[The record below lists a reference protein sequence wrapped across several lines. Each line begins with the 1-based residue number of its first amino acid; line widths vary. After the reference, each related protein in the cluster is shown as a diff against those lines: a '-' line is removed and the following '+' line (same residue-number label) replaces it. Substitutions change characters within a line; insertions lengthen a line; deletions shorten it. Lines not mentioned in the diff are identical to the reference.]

1 MIKKIDQCFEQ
12 SIKILLVVCVLV
24 MLLVTLLNITFR
36 WAEIAV
42 LWIEPLVRHLV
53 FFSAFLGGTLAAGSD
68 QHIKIDLLSRTLKS
82 ENSKF
87 ILDKVITLITLLA
100 VGFLIFSG
108 IGLGEV
114 EFEYGKKSFLGIH
127 SGYLVS
133 IIPVGASL
141 IGVRLFLRLLMN
153 SKQIIKEE

>member
-1 MIKKIDQCFEQ
+1 MIKKIDQWFQQ
-12 SIKILLVVCVLV
+12 SVKILLVISVLI
-24 MLLVTLLNITFR
+24 MLFATLLNIAFR

-68 QHIKIDLLSRTLKS
+68 QHIKIDLLSRALKS
-82 ENSKF
+82 EKSKF
-87 ILDKVITLITLLA
+87 ILDKMITLITLIA
-100 VGFLIFSG
+100 IGFLVFSG
-108 IGLGEV
+108 FGLSEV
-114 EFEYGKKSFLGIH
+114 EFEYGKDSFLGIH

-133 IIPVGASL
+133 IIPVGSGL
-141 IGVRLFLRLLMN
+141 IGIRLFLRLFMS